1 MDYSFFFFFFCLF
14 YKSVFMSFGKGEGMG
29 MCVWGWGEGA
39 CSSIL
44 DCVDTYLF
52 YLFLFATFFEEI
64 WYM

>member
-1 MDYSFFFFFFCLF
+1 
-14 YKSVFMSFGKGEGMG
+14 MSFGKGEGMG